1 MTMINNSA
9 VTISDSPQRGSLVPG
24 YTVRKRTKFP
34 SVCVKCGA
42 KEGLIARRRTFA
54 YIPYA
59 IYVAFL
65 FGCVGM
71 VLGVFLCLVGR
82 KTIVLAI
89 PTCSRCAIAWDQ
101 AARRPI
107 FFFVGSLVATLAGA
121 GLVWNLDAGRLW
133 LPLGAGVLLMS
144 IGPIALHFRGRQ
156 NKLWVNSLDETSATL
171 MGLHPA
177 VIAELEA
184 RRARRQRSTS

>member
-1 MTMINNSA
+1 MTS
-9 VTISDSPQRGSLVPG
+9 SDSPQTGTVGQG
-24 YTVRKRTKFP
+24 YRVRKRVKFP

-71 VLGVFLCLVGR
+71 VLGAFLCFAAR
-82 KTIVLAI
+82 KTIVLTV

-107 FFFVGSLVATLAGA
+107 LFFAGALVATLAGS
-121 GLVWNLDAGRLW
+121 GLVWNLDAAPVW
-133 LPLGAGVLLMS
+133 LPLGAGGLIMS
-144 IGPIALHFRGRQ
+144 IGPIALAFRGRQ
-156 NKLWVNSLDETSATL
+156 NRVWVNNLDETSATL

-184 RRARRQRSTS
+184 RRARSLGRPDRRRG